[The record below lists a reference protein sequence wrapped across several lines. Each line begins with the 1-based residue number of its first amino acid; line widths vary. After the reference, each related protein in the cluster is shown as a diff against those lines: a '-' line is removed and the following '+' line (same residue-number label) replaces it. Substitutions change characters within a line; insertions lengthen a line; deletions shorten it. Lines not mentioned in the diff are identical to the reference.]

1 MVDHQRQIV
10 AARVLGYSIGSW
22 CPTPDG
28 TGPAMA
34 VAIQFD
40 VQAGNGTLPFL
51 VRLKSRRAVDEMI
64 ANLAKFRDEVWPQG
78 EAP

>member
-1 MVDHQRQIV
+1 
-10 AARVLGYSIGSW
+10 
-22 CPTPDG
+22 
-28 TGPAMA
+28 MA
-34 VAIQFD
+34 VAMQFD

-78 EAP
+78 DSP